1 MRLKANCLLTLVLT
15 AAMIGSLAAQ
25 GVDPGTA
32 NLKHSWTFEDGTPN
46 DYVGGVNGTLVGG
59 ATVSEGSL
67 ITAAQGQYMEM
78 VGGDITIDTYT
89 AITLSIWYI
98 PTEAVN
104 TGYTMIAY
112 FGDTVSNVG
121 VDGLFLS
128 AARGDNFSRAAIS
141 CGVYTS
147 PWSGE
152 SGANGPEYD
161 DGYLHHMVSTLTND
175 SIKLFMDGALTG
187 ATALSPTNQ
196 IGLISENYAYLA
208 KSGYSADLQW
218 LGEILQFD
226 IYEQALNA
234 DEVLYLNQK
243 GPAEGANG
251 VKETAGFPGDFS
263 LSQNYPNPFNPV
275 TNISFDLPG
284 RSEVRIA
291 VYDLSG
297 REVARLADGIEP
309 AGRHTVQFNG
319 GNLSSGLYFCKMN
332 VDGRIFTKRM
342 MLLK

>member
-1 MRLKANCLLTLVLT
+1 MRTRVNCLLPLILT
-15 AAMIGSLAAQ
+15 TAMIGGLSAQ
-25 GVDPGTA
+25 GVDPGTS
-32 NLKHSWTFEDGTPN
+32 NLKHSWTFEDGTAN
-46 DYVGGVNGTLVGG
+46 NYVGGANGTLVGG

-67 ITAAQGQYMEM
+67 ITAEQGQYMEM
-78 VGGDITIDTYT
+78 VGGDIMIDTYS

-98 PTEAVN
+98 PVEAAN

-112 FGDTVSNVG
+112 FGDSVSNVG
-121 VDGLFLS
+121 TDGFFLT
-128 AARGDNFSRAAIS
+128 AARGDDKSRAAIS
-141 CGVYTS
+141 CGVYTN

-152 SGANGPEYD
+152 SGADGPEYD
-161 DGYLHHMVSTLTND
+161 DGFLHHMVSTLTND
-175 SIKLFMDGALTG
+175 SIKLFMDGVLTG
-187 ATALSPTNQ
+187 ATAMAATNE

-208 KSGYSADLQW
+208 KGGYAADPQW

-226 IYEQALNA
+226 IYEQALTA

-243 GPAEGANG
+243 GPAEGVVG
-251 VKETAGFPGDFS
+251 VKETTALPGDFS

-275 TNISFDLPG
+275 TNISFDLPK

-291 VYDLSG
+291 VVDLSG
-297 REVARLADGIEP
+297 REVARLADGARA

-319 GNLSSGLYFCKMN
+319 GNLSSGLYLCKMK